1 MNSNDIFIFK
11 IKNEINFYDLKVN
24 LKINNNYI
32 TRQLLLYDINWKS
45 KTINKKRKEI
55 ISWKELVKKKS

>member
-1 MNSNDIFIFK
+1 MNSNDIFILK

-32 TRQLLLYDINWKS
+32 TRQLLLYDIN
-45 KTINKKRKEI
+45 
-55 ISWKELVKKKS
+55 